1 MYAMVC
7 TVDAS
12 PYDSSKKHRPGFRVQ
27 VYFPN
32 CAEVSDTF
40 ESPLSPKATAMVPL
54 EFKAYKSETTGRS
67 NLIRMTT
74 DTTTV
79 RRAKD

>member
-1 MYAMVC
+1 M
-7 TVDAS
+7 
-12 PYDSSKKHRPGFRVQ
+12 Q

-40 ESPLSPKATAMVPL
+40 ETPLSPKATAMVPL
-54 EFKAYKSETTGRS
+54 EFKAYKSEVVGAS

-74 DTTTV
+74 GPTT
-79 RRAKD
+79 